1 MLSLFKHQPYSS
13 KPLDERIS
21 RLEAYGTPGEMLSLS
36 FSISSPD
43 SVTELLLTPTDLACS
58 SNCIQKSCVSLFVV
72 KVWEQAGIGVY
83 QSSPVRVAELLLK
96 DDRTPLRDGYTR
108 RGRCRHWRHVVRKS
122 ALYKP
127 PDVCVDG
134 DAHTSLNA
142 NEQKQIWASVNIP
155 SNAQPG
161 LYKGH
166 IQLQE
171 KNQRTAHRL
180 DLHLEV
186 LPFKLLEAD
195 QDLFIWFKGTLDCN
209 QPQHYLDE
217 KRFRVQLQDIYNHG
231 FRSISLNEYN
241 SDKLQRAVDIAA
253 SIGFNRNILLTA
265 LYPARFSKVNFRQL
279 TPIYYISDEMDA
291 RGEPSTRNHIEQWHR
306 IKNGLGQTM
315 ASLVHQSFA
324 KRLFDKKD
332 IGCPPEILS
341 YYLPANLTYF
351 SAHSEFSK
359 LRERKTYYY
368 WQSHMEKPDV
378 HRVLAGVY
386 LWKSKADG
394 ISPYCYQHLP
404 QPPYSPF
411 DDFDEWEPDFNQGS
425 ERLIFKDHM
434 TTYPAV
440 SGSIPTLQWK
450 GLADGIIDLRYLTTL
465 VSTIKKSEACSSPAV
480 QARIRKSWQ
489 KVEQFLRR
497 ISLRE
502 IDITSETNSAPYQ
515 EIMSEEYARFREQI
529 AKDIM
534 ALNELADY
542 EYLSKQDHK

>member
-1 MLSLFKHQPYSS
+1 MLSFFKHPPYSS
-13 KPLDERIS
+13 KPLDEKIS
-21 RLEAYGTPGEMLSLS
+21 GLEGSGTPGEMLSLS
-36 FSISSPD
+36 FSISAPD
-43 SVTELLLTPTDLACS
+43 SVTELLLTTTGLACS
-58 SNCIQKSCVSLFVV
+58 SNCIQESCISLFVV

-96 DDRTPLRDGYTR
+96 DDRTPLSDGYTR
-108 RGRCRHWRHVVRKS
+108 RGRCRHWRHVLRKS

-127 PDVCVDG
+127 PDVCIDG

-142 NEQKQIWASVNIP
+142 NEPKQIWVSVNIP
-155 SNAQPG
+155 GNTEPG

-166 IQLQE
+166 IRLQE
-171 KNQRTAHRL
+171 KTQLTVQTL
-180 DLHLEV
+180 DLHVEV

-209 QPQHYLDE
+209 QPQHYLEE
-217 KRFRVQLQDIYNHG
+217 KRFRGQLQDIYNHG
-231 FRSISLNEYN
+231 FRSISLNEVN
-241 SDKLQRAVDIAA
+241 SDELQRAVDIAA
-253 SIGFNRNILLTA
+253 SIGFNHNILLTA
-265 LYPARFSKVNFRQL
+265 PYPARFSKVNFRQL
-279 TPIYYISDEMDA
+279 NPIYYISDEMDV
-291 RGEPSTRNHIEQWHR
+291 RGETFTRNHTEQWHR
-306 IKNGLGQTM
+306 IKNEGGQTM

-324 KRLFDKKD
+324 ERLFDKED

-351 SAHSEFSK
+351 SAHPKFAK
-359 LRERKTYYY
+359 FRERKTYYY

-404 QPPYSPF
+404 QPPFSPF
-411 DDFDEWEPDFNQGS
+411 DDFDEWEPELNHGS
-425 ERLIFKDHM
+425 KRLAFKDHM

-450 GLADGIIDLRYLTTL
+450 GLADGIVDLRYLTTL
-465 VSTIKKSEACSSPAV
+465 ASTIKKSEAYSSPAIHACV
-480 QARIRKSWQ
+480 RESLR
-489 KVEQFLRR
+489 KVEQFLKR

-502 IDITSETNSAPYQ
+502 IQITSEKNSAPYE
-515 EIMSEEYARFREQI
+515 EIKSDEYARFREQI
-529 AKDIM
+529 AKDIV
-534 ALNELADY
+534 ALIELADC
-542 EYLSKQDHK
+542 